1 MSHYIYYIPK
11 CDWCRFL
18 TDDCRCLMNHE
29 WSFMLDEDKECKD
42 RDFKAPDPARC
53 NGGLGWARR

>member
-42 RDFKAPDPARC
+42 RDFKAPD
-53 NGGLGWARR
+53 LHDVMED